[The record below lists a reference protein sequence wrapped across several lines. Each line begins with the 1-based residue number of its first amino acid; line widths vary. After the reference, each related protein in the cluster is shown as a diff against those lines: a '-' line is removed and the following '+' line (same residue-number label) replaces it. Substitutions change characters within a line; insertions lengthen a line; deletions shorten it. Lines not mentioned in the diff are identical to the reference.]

1 MKNRIVV
8 LVLTTLVVSL
18 ACQLFVPPTERER
31 MVISDCA
38 EIVSGVIAIQPAD
51 IPEHLRETGIK
62 QGGEFDVN
70 EYFDVL
76 THLST
81 RDGYAL
87 DYIYP
92 VDFLGAFPYLYARPV
107 DQPPYASMAEVPESV
122 ELGNIHDYL
131 EIEDVEKGYFE
142 YAVMDIMAGQF
153 YLFWHANYND
163 TQIVCNA
170 EAAAAIVDRI
180 NSADFG
186 YKMDL
191 NQQTQV
197 RLMKNIEPIV
207 TLTEDSAIL
216 EIVVF
221 TKWGG
226 FFRRTYTIGRSFP
239 HSVDINEEN
248 LVPYDCGVMF

>member
-1 MKNRIVV
+1 MKKQIVG
-8 LVLTTLVVSL
+8 LVLAAFVISL
-18 ACQLFVPPTERER
+18 ACQLFVPTEREGT
-31 MVISDCA
+31 VILDCA
-38 EIVSGVIAIQPAD
+38 EIVSAVTAIQPTD
-51 IPEHLRETGIK
+51 IPEHLMETGIK

-70 EYFDVL
+70 DYFDVL
-76 THLST
+76 THLSMQ
-81 RDGYAL
+81 DGYAL

-92 VDFLGAFPYLYARPV
+92 VDFLGAFPYLYTRPS
-107 DQPPYASMAEVPESV
+107 DQPPYASVSEIPESV
-122 ELGNIHDYL
+122 ELGNIRDHL
-131 EIEDVEKGYFE
+131 EIEDVAQGYFE
-142 YAVMDIMAGQF
+142 FAVMDIMAGQF
-153 YLFWHANYND
+153 YLVWHANYND
-163 TQIVCNA
+163 TEIVCNA

-191 NQQTQV
+191 KQQTQV
-197 RLMKNIEPIV
+197 RMMKNIEPAV

-226 FFRRTYTIGRSFP
+226 FSRRTYTIGRSFS
-239 HSVDINEEN
+239 HSVDISEEI